1 MAEKVTREVVDAFYS
16 ALTRR
21 DVSAPTALID
31 DDINW
36 SVSGQVD
43 LLPFCGE
50 HRGKEAVLDVI
61 INHVLSVL
69 PTRDFIP
76 HVKLVDG
83 DRAAILGRLH
93 GTHFL
98 DGRAINYRV
107 THFVKSRNGRPVKY
121 LSVLDSFDAA
131 EQMLGEDSVVA
142 L

>member
-1 MAEKVTREVVDAFYS
+1 
-16 ALTRR
+16 
-21 DVSAPTALID
+21 
-31 DDINW
+31 
-36 SVSGQVD
+36 
-43 LLPFCGE
+43 
-50 HRGKEAVLDVI
+50 
-61 INHVLSVL
+61 VLSVL

-107 THFVKSRNGRPVKY
+107 TRFVKSRNGRPVKY